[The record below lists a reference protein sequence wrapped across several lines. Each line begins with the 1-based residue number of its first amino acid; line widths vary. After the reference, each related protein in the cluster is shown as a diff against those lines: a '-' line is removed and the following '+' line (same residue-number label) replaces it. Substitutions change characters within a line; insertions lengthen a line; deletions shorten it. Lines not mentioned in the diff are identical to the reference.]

1 LSLFGADRA
10 DNKAMHPAALALLM
24 HFTRGER
31 LSETVSSSDRLAW
44 VLPKVK
50 LEAARRAGIVILE
63 DTVSVTIAALNVVN
77 ADEATATIH
86 SIATT
91 VTLDVPRRMSATTR
105 TNAASTFR
113 TDGGHAAL
121 SLSPVDAVL
130 ADLPPTDL
138 RLGTRWT
145 TRELVLTKLGSGE
158 MDIVHTVTALS
169 DESATIA
176 VKGTGAITGI
186 EYDLP
191 HLLPGRMFIS
201 GNAVFDRA
209 SGTFVREAYSLH
221 NSLLKPDHDEHIGFD
236 EHENVA
242 VTTIVE
248 SP

>member
-1 LSLFGADRA
+1 LSLYGPERA

-24 HFTRGER
+24 HFTRGEH

-50 LEAARRAGIVILE
+50 LEAARRAGIVIVE

-86 SIATT
+86 SVATT
-91 VTLDVPRRMSATTR
+91 VTLDVPRRTSATTK
-105 TNAASTFR
+105 TDAASTFR
-113 TDGGHAAL
+113 TDGGHDAS
-121 SLSPVDAVL
+121 SLSPLDAVL
-130 ADLPPTDL
+130 ADLPHGAFHVGAT
-138 RLGTRWT
+138 WT
-145 TRELVLTKLGSGE
+145 THEHVLTRLGSGE

-169 DESATIA
+169 AEGATIA
-176 VKGTGAITGI
+176 VKGIGSITGI

-191 HLLPGRMFIS
+191 HLLPGLMSIS
-201 GNAVFDRA
+201 GTAIFDRA

>member
-1 LSLFGADRA
+1 
-10 DNKAMHPAALALLM
+10 MHPAALALLM

-31 LSETVSSSDRLAW
+31 LSETVSSSDRVAW

-50 LEAARRAGIVILE
+50 LEAARRAGIVIVE
-63 DTVSVTIAALNVVN
+63 DTVSVTIAALSVVN
-77 ADEATATIH
+77 ADAATATIH

-91 VTLDVPRRMSATTR
+91 VTLDVPRRTSATTR
-105 TNAASTFR
+105 SNAAATFLV
-113 TDGGHAAL
+113 DGGHLAA

-130 ADLPPTDL
+130 ADLPHTDL
-138 RLGTRWT
+138 RLGAQWT

-158 MDIVHTVTALS
+158 MAISHTVTALS
-169 DESATIA
+169 NESATIA
-176 VKGTGAITGI
+176 VKGIGSITGI

-201 GNAVFDRA
+201 GTAVFDRA
-209 SGTFVREAYSLH
+209 SGTFVREAYSFH
-221 NSLLKPDHDEHIGFD
+221 NSLIKPDHDEHIGFD

-242 VTTIVE
+242 ITTIVD